1 MSLDDRVRDLMTAFQ
16 KTAYFQWM
24 ARQGIPVIDGYGI
37 EDVREVAMDFWPR
50 LGGRAAFINLYGM
63 EGVTGM
69 YVAEIPAGGALEPEK
84 HFYEEVI
91 CILSGQGATEVWQEG
106 GHKRMFEWGPWSLF
120 APPLNTWHRLIN
132 GGRQPVKF
140 LAVTNAPLVMDVF
153 HNEDFV
159 FNCPYTFCGSL
170 LGRRR
175 IFQRWTKALRVRH
188 AAHLG
193 NQLHHGRQSAA
204 LDQREVKGAGVRIT
218 QFELSGNGLIG
229 HLAQW
234 PAGRYHKAHYHG
246 PGAILLGLQSSGYVL
261 LWSKELGIEP
271 FRSGRGE
278 GVVEVKWKEGSVY
291 CPPGGWFHQ
300 HFNTGAQAAR
310 HLAIRYGSRIHPI
323 GFKIAEKRSEDGV
336 YINVKRGGTLIE
348 YADEDPYIRKHYEDE
363 MKKTGVLCQM
373 PALEIDRVAVKSK
386 KPTARKNREIAPR

>member
-1 MSLDDRVRDLMTAFQ
+1 MSLNERMRDLMAAFQ

-24 ARQGIPVIDGYGI
+24 ARQGIPVVDGYGI
-37 EDVREVAMDFWPR
+37 EDVREVEMDYWPR
-50 LGGRAAFINLYGM
+50 LGGRAALINLYGM

-69 YVAEIPAGGALEPEK
+69 YVAEIPSGGALEAEK

-106 GHKRMFEWGPWSLF
+106 GRKQMFEWGPWSLF
-120 APPLNTWHRLIN
+120 APPLNSWHRLIN

-153 HNEDFV
+153 HNQDFV
-159 FNCPYTFCGSL
+159 FDCPY
-170 LGRRR
+170 
-175 IFQRWTKALRVRH
+175 IFSDRYSGADGFFNVGQKRYESGMQHIWET
-188 AAHLG
+188 
-193 NQLHHGRQSAA
+193 NFIMDIQSAT

-218 QFELSGNGLIG
+218 QFELAGNGLIG

-261 LWSKELGIEP
+261 LWSKELGIQP
-271 FRSGRGE
+271 YQTGHGE
-278 GVVEVKWKEGSVY
+278 EVVEVKWKEGSVY

-300 HFNTGAQAAR
+300 HFNTGPQGAR

-323 GFKIAEKRSEDGV
+323 GFKIADKRSEDGV
-336 YINVKRGGTLIE
+336 YIDVKRGGTLIE
-348 YADEDPYIRKHYEDE
+348 YGDEDPHIRKHYEGE
-363 MKKTGVLCQM
+363 MKKTGVPCEM
-373 PALEIDRVAVKSK
+373 PNL
-386 KPTARKNREIAPR
+386 

>member
-1 MSLDDRVRDLMTAFQ
+1 MSLDDRVRDLMAAFQ

-37 EDVREVAMDFWPR
+37 EDVRDVEMAKWPR

-69 YVAEIPAGGALEPEK
+69 YVAEIPAGGALQAEK

-91 CILSGQGATEVWQEG
+91 CILSGQGATEVWQDG
-106 GHKRMFEWGPWSLF
+106 GRKQMFEWGPWSLF
-120 APPLNTWHRLIN
+120 APPLNAWHRLIN
-132 GGRQPVKF
+132 GGRQPVMF

-159 FNCPYTFCGSL
+159 FNCPYVFSDRYSGADGFFNVGQKRYESGMQHIWETNF
-170 LGRRR
+170 
-175 IFQRWTKALRVRH
+175 IMDI
-188 AAHLG
+188 
-193 NQLHHGRQSAA
+193 QSAV

-261 LWSKELGIEP
+261 LWSKELGTEP
-271 FRSGRGE
+271 FRNGRGE
-278 GVVEVKWKEGSVY
+278 GVVEIKWKEGSVY

-323 GFKIAEKRSEDGV
+323 GFKIADKRSEDGV
-336 YINVKRGGTLIE
+336 YIDVKRGGTLIE
-348 YADEDPYIRKHYEDE
+348 YADEDPYIRKHYENE
-363 MKKTGVLCQM
+363 MKKTGVPCEM
-373 PALEIDRVAVKSK
+373 PNV
-386 KPTARKNREIAPR
+386 

>member
-1 MSLDDRVRDLMTAFQ
+1 
-16 KTAYFQWM
+16 
-24 ARQGIPVIDGYGI
+24 
-37 EDVREVAMDFWPR
+37 
-50 LGGRAAFINLYGM
+50 
-63 EGVTGM
+63 
-69 YVAEIPAGGALEPEK
+69 
-84 HFYEEVI
+84 
-91 CILSGQGATEVWQEG
+91 
-106 GHKRMFEWGPWSLF
+106 MFEWGPWSLF
-120 APPLNTWHRLIN
+120 APPLNAWHRLIN
-132 GGRQPVKF
+132 GGGQPVKF

-159 FNCPYTFCGSL
+159 FNCPYTFSDRYSGADGFFNVGQKRYES
-170 LGRRR
+170 GMQH
-175 IFQRWTKALRVRH
+175 IWETNFIMDI
-188 AAHLG
+188 
-193 NQLHHGRQSAA
+193 QSAA

-271 FRSGRGE
+271 YRSGGGE

-323 GFKIAEKRSEDGV
+323 GFKIADKRSEDGV
-336 YINVKRGGTLIE
+336 YIDVKRGGTLIE

-363 MKKTGVLCQM
+363 MNKAGVPCEM
-373 PALEIDRVAVKSK
+373 PNL
-386 KPTARKNREIAPR
+386 